1 MKIDS
6 IEKARFYV
14 GKAEMILKERGLLD
28 EEIQCYE
35 NKKTVRKAGR
45 MLWYGVL
52 LALDAVFDVRTDRR
66 TKVKIDDYLDAIAQ
80 SDEALARVVDC
91 GCDII
96 WVYIAY
102 DGIQYKPIC
111 DEGIRIAT
119 EIIDRCEKMLQKTV
133 YLSCTR
139 RTE

>member
-28 EEIQCYE
+28 EETQCYE
-35 NKKTVRKAGR
+35 NKKGVRKAGR

-66 TKVKIDDYLDAIAQ
+66 TKVKIDDYLDAIAPR
-80 SDEALARVVDC
+80 DEALARVVDC

-102 DGIQYKPIC
+102 DGIRSKPIC
-111 DEGIRIAT
+111 DEGIRMANA
-119 EIIDRCEKMLQKTV
+119 IIDRCANML
-133 YLSCTR
+133 
-139 RTE
+139 E

>member
-6 IEKARFYV
+6 IEKARYYV

-52 LALDAVFDVRTDRR
+52 LALDAVFDVREDRR
-66 TKVKIDDYLDAIAQ
+66 TKVKIDDYLDAI
-80 SDEALARVVDC
+80 SERDEALAKVVDC

-102 DGIQYKPIC
+102 DGIQSKPLC
-111 DEGIRIAT
+111 DEGIRMAN
-119 EIIDRCEKMLQKTV
+119 EIIDRCANML
-133 YLSCTR
+133 
-139 RTE
+139 E

>member
-6 IEKARFYV
+6 IEKARYYV

-28 EEIQCYE
+28 EEVQHYE
-35 NKKTVRKAGR
+35 NKKAVRKAGR

-52 LALDAVFDVRTDRR
+52 LALDAVFDVREDRR
-66 TKVKIDDYLDAIAQ
+66 TKVKIDDYLDAI
-80 SDEALARVVDC
+80 SERDEALAKVVDC

-102 DGIQYKPIC
+102 DGIQSKPLC
-111 DEGIRIAT
+111 DEGIRMAN
-119 EIIDRCEKMLQKTV
+119 EIIDRCANML
-133 YLSCTR
+133 
-139 RTE
+139 E

>member
-6 IEKARFYV
+6 IEKARYYV

-28 EEIQCYE
+28 EEVQLYE
-35 NKKTVRKAGR
+35 NKKAVRKAGR

-52 LALDAVFDVRTDRR
+52 LALDAVFDVREDRR
-66 TKVKIDDYLDAIAQ
+66 TKVKIDDYLDAI
-80 SDEALARVVDC
+80 SERDEALAKVVDC

-102 DGIQYKPIC
+102 DGIQSKPLC
-111 DEGIRIAT
+111 DEGIRMAN
-119 EIIDRCEKMLQKTV
+119 EIIDRCANML
-133 YLSCTR
+133 
-139 RTE
+139 E

>member
-6 IEKARFYV
+6 IEKARYYV

-66 TKVKIDDYLDAIAQ
+66 TKVKIDVYLDAI
-80 SDEALARVVDC
+80 SERDEALAKVVDC

-102 DGIQYKPIC
+102 DGIQSKPLC
-111 DEGIRIAT
+111 DEGIRMAN
-119 EIIDRCEKMLQKTV
+119 EIIDRCANML
-133 YLSCTR
+133 
-139 RTE
+139 E

>member
-6 IEKARFYV
+6 IEKARYYV

-28 EEIQCYE
+28 EEVQLYE
-35 NKKTVRKAGR
+35 NKKAVRKAGR

-66 TKVKIDDYLDAIAQ
+66 TKVKIDDYLDAI
-80 SDEALARVVDC
+80 SERDEALAKVVDC

-102 DGIQYKPIC
+102 DGILSKPLC
-111 DEGIRIAT
+111 DEGIRMAN
-119 EIIDRCEKMLQKTV
+119 EIIDRCANML
-133 YLSCTR
+133 
-139 RTE
+139 E

>member
-6 IEKARFYV
+6 IEKARYYV

-35 NKKTVRKAGR
+35 NKKAVRKAGR

-66 TKVKIDDYLDAIAQ
+66 TKVKIDVYLDAI
-80 SDEALARVVDC
+80 SERDEALAKVVDC

-102 DGIQYKPIC
+102 DGIQSKPLC
-111 DEGIRIAT
+111 DEGIRMAN
-119 EIIDRCEKMLQKTV
+119 EIIDRCEIMLQ
-133 YLSCTR
+133 
-139 RTE
+139 

>member
-14 GKAEMILKERGLLD
+14 DKAEMILKERGLLD
-28 EEIQCYE
+28 EEIQHYE
-35 NKKTVRKAGR
+35 NKKAVRKAGR

-52 LALDAVFDVRTDRR
+52 IALDAVFDVRKDRR
-66 TKVKIDDYLDAIAQ
+66 TKVVIDEYLDQIAQ
-80 SDEALARVVDC
+80 RDEALARVVDC

-102 DGIQYKPIC
+102 DGIQDKPIC
-111 DEGIRIAT
+111 DEGIRLANV
-119 EIIDRCEKMLQKTV
+119 IIDRCANLLGKELQAIT
-133 YLSCTR
+133 T
-139 RTE
+139 